1 MAKLSFPRYFMSIL
15 VSLLLWFAPINAQA
29 EVFESHFFTVDLGS
43 SWRVS
48 GRPHNM
54 PHSVNVNFVNNNAK
68 SSINIVIG
76 SGQIQPYALL
86 VNLQKTLRSQKA
98 KVGKIEQDGSL
109 LYFEFNLNGLL
120 GFSCSATNGKDVSS
134 ITVLGNPQAG
144 KRLLSEI
151 KAKDNQLFP
160 NFQLILPIRK
170 KQPFQTAFFCL

>member
-1 MAKLSFPRYFMSIL
+1 MTKLPSLRYLLGIFMGIF
-15 VSLLLWFAPINAQA
+15 LWFMPLNAHA

-43 SWRVS
+43 GWRVS

-68 SSINIVIG
+68 SSINIVVG

-86 VNLQKTLRSQKA
+86 VNLQQTLRAQKA
-98 KVGKIEQDGSL
+98 KVGKIEQEGSL

-144 KRLLSEI
+144 KRFMSEI
-151 KAKDNQLFP
+151 KSDDEQLFP
-160 NFQLILPIRK
+160 QF
-170 KQPFQTAFFCL
+170 